1 MFVFEKIKVVVYY
14 DKQNKLQ
21 IMRTFI
27 IEYLIMLAF
36 KIDKKEAKHIR
47 LTNMRSSND
56 LVAIVD
62 EHTNTSVIEIEGARR
77 QLERKFD

>member
-1 MFVFEKIKVVVYY
+1 
-14 DKQNKLQ
+14 
-21 IMRTFI
+21 
-27 IEYLIMLAF
+27 
-36 KIDKKEAKHIR
+36 
-47 LTNMRSSND
+47 MRSSND